1 MTDLD
6 EVSAGAWL
14 ERSDGI
20 TLYAQTHHQAEGHA
34 ITLLLAETDTE
45 DL

>member
-1 MTDLD
+1 MTGLD

-14 ERSDGI
+14 EQSDDI